1 MCGKHSLKSC
11 RMYPQGSRERPS
23 ISRRGALALDTTRN
37 WHGTE
42 SLADQTRPSRAVC
55 YHMRQVLRLGSLLT
69 MKIERS
75 GSRPITSR
83 RTSKLHKWVVQTVA
97 LIPLDALHG
106 AGILRD
112 HSGANSGLVHRS
124 VNVKPRRLSKTDC
137 AGRRSQSTWLEG
149 TAVEGRSPG
158 GQSREER

>member
-1 MCGKHSLKSC
+1 MRQALTEKLQDVPSRFQGKAINLTTGSSC
-11 RMYPQGSRERPS
+11 SGHHPE
-23 ISRRGALALDTTRN
+23 LAWD
-37 WHGTE
+37 TE